1 MPPAPRPIRFL
12 IVGLWN
18 TVFGYG
24 TFVAAVA
31 ATRALNVSYLYAT
44 VPAQILGIL
53 NAYFCHRVYT
63 WADGDKSFAGFVRFS
78 AVYWVIFAVNAPLLV
93 LLVDGLG
100 LLPEIAQGIL
110 LVGNVVVSYLAHG
123 RWSFRTSAPRPPRA

>member
-24 TFVAAVA
+24 IFVAAVA
-31 ATRALNVSYLYAT
+31 ATRVLNVSYLYAT

-53 NAYFCHRVYT
+53 NAYVCHRVYT
-63 WADGDKSFAGFVRFS
+63 WADGDKSFAGFLRFT

-93 LLVDGLG
+93 VLVEGLG
-100 LLPEIAQGIL
+100 LLPEVAQGLL
-110 LVGNVVVSYLAHG
+110 LVANTAVSYVAHG
-123 RWSFRTSAPRPPRA
+123 RWSFRKRA